1 MKYKKII
8 AFGDSFVEG
17 QIKLPYQN
25 TDEEMA
31 RINFVTKLG
40 ERFNIPVLNYGFRGN
55 AQNGI
60 AFDVHT
66 HIKKYGF
73 DRSAL
78 YLVVWSGYSRKQAF
92 NLEQNNYKNWKEQS
106 NTSNVDLHYLNNI
119 NIRGTYSLLEDNK
132 QPFLMLSSFINFFDV
147 DELNLNKIRDKWV
160 TETLFEMC
168 AGKKQVVP
176 DYHSNHDNKKYYTSD
191 NKNITECMH
200 PSEEGHKVI
209 ANILSTYIET
219 TDDDYIFY

>member
-1 MKYKKII
+1 
-8 AFGDSFVEG
+8 
-17 QIKLPYQN
+17 
-25 TDEEMA
+25 
-31 RINFVTKLG
+31 
-40 ERFNIPVLNYGFRGN
+40 
-55 AQNGI
+55 
-60 AFDVHT
+60 
-66 HIKKYGF
+66 
-73 DRSAL
+73 
-78 YLVVWSGYSRKQAF
+78 
-92 NLEQNNYKNWKEQS
+92 LEQNNYKNWKEQS
-106 NTSNVDLHYLNNI
+106 NTSYVDLNYLNNI

-176 DYHSNHDNKKYYTSD
+176 DHHSNHDNKKYYSSD

-209 ANILSTYIET
+209 ANILSNYIET

>member
-8 AFGDSFVEG
+8 AFGDSFVQG
-17 QIKLPYQN
+17 QIKLPYEN
-25 TDEEMA
+25 TVEEMA

-60 AFDVHT
+60 AFDVYT

-106 NTSNVDLHYLNNI
+106 NTSNVDLNYLNNI

-132 QPFLMLSSFINFFDV
+132 QPFLMLSSFLNMFDV
-147 DELNLNKIRDKWV
+147 QEINLNGIESNWIE
-160 TETLFEMC
+160 ETLFEMC
-168 AGKKQVVP
+168 TGERKSIP
-176 DYHSNHDNKKYYTSD
+176 DFRINHDNKNFYSSTHPNLS
-191 NKNITECMH
+191 ECMH

-209 ANILSTYIET
+209 TNKLANYIKQL
-219 TDDDYIFY
+219 